1 MWRCAVSFEITGFDS
16 LQKTLEDASQAL
28 KSLDGEIGT
37 LRIDPNNPDAAIAEM
52 ERIVDA
58 KVATYKSNPIV
69 AGSVAALKQQ
79 VRERILAE
87 AEEAR
92 RKAGNT

>member
-1 MWRCAVSFEITGFDS
+1 VSFEITGFDS